1 MEMLIKELN
10 ELKAKFNLTQWDLER
25 IKEIE
30 DEIMYKSEI
39 LDEWKV
45 AIYSDF

>member
-10 ELKAKFNLTQWDLER
+10 ELKAKFNPTQWDLER

-30 DEIMYKSEI
+30 DEIMYQSEI
-39 LDEWKV
+39 LEEWKTAV
-45 AIYSDF
+45 YSDF